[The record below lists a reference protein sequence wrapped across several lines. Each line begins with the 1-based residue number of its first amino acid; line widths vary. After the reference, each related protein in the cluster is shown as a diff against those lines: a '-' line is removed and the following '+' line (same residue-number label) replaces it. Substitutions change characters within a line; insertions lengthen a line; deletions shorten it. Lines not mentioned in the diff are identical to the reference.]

1 MSNSETKLLEPIN
14 YTIMHTIYQQFSVL
28 TENSALAPSL
38 LALGLTVDSSD
49 SKEGRDPTFIEM
61 LKEFVDDLGKEA
73 DNSVVIK
80 HFFVGLDHSFTKLNL

>member
-38 LALGLTVDSSD
+38 LALGFTVGCDHG
-49 SKEGRDPTFIEM
+49 EGYPKGHLSMEGFNPTIDRLFCDKM
-61 LKEFVDDLGKEA
+61 
-73 DNSVVIK
+73 N
-80 HFFVGLDHSFTKLNL
+80 